1 MKAALIAGAISGMAG
16 LLAFLT
22 IHHIWI
28 RPIWFMVP
36 FGVLIAAAG
45 GAAVGWAYHELLPAM
60 PPRPWSTL
68 TLIALIMLIL
78 APSVVLAEMRSPL
91 FDITNPDNATLAVST
106 GRAAVIFTAE
116 LVVTSAVMGALL
128 GWLIGRTWTASAAT
142 ALAGLVFALGPGHN
156 IPFLGGTPATMKGVT
171 ILLIVILISA
181 VVLVEAEW
189 RLRGFSMTITN

>member
-28 RPIWFMVP
+28 LSIWFMVP

-45 GAAVGWAYHELLPAM
+45 GAAVGWAYHELLPAI

-91 FDITNPDNATLAVST
+91 FDITNPENATLVVST